1 MIYKSLQYVYT
12 IFKIDTGTDTSLKIY
27 LVNLDLEGRG
37 MSSFDQSSVIM
48 IDKSLQ
54 EVYTILKKLLTPDPQ
69 DLPHKS

>member
-1 MIYKSLQYVYT
+1 MYDICIKLGYT

-54 EVYTILKKLLTPDPQ
+54 EVYTILKKRG
-69 DLPHKS
+69 KF